1 MPSGGGVLQ
10 RLADEL
16 HGLAA
21 NFAQIYF
28 IPSAGAGV
36 LLLAVLALA
45 DRPAALTGLAASAI
59 ASAIAIALRLPAEQ
73 RRKGLVGYNAALTGI
88 AFGALWQPGVSGFV
102 WLAACV
108 ALTVV
113 VSAGLARRRFPAL
126 TGPFIGVMA
135 LTWVAQSWVG
145 LVPRAGAL
153 ACDAATP
160 GFVFCSVG
168 QVVFI
173 APLVLGLL
181 TWYVLALWNVRAT
194 LWALAAA
201 VAVWA
206 GLVSA
211 TSLVSRTLPTW
222 LASLSSLTS
231 FGLSWP
237 SIAAQA
243 GAWVSMRFSPPWAS
257 VPSVARPPSASRAL
271 GWPASCVSC
280 SVTPSRRSAGPTSPC
295 RSILRCGRC
304 SPSHERSRRRKAHKK
319 MPGTVDVPG
328 TRSSLTPFRE
338 AAVCAA
344 VEMTQLPCVVLA
356 CPRSRSRP
364 FGRRSI
370 FNYGLLL
377 SLLLP

>member
-1 MPSGGGVLQ
+1 MHPATSTSPGAAPSPTSPTSPTLLSGGGILQ
-10 RLADEL
+10 RLADAL

-73 RRKGLVGYNAALTGI
+73 RRKGLTGYNAALTGV
-88 AFGALWQPGVSGFV
+88 AFGALWQPGVAGFV

-113 VSAGLARRRFPAL
+113 ASAELARRRFPAL

-135 LTWVAQSWVG
+135 LSWAAQSRVG
-145 LVPRAGAL
+145 LVPRASAL

-173 APLVLGLL
+173 APLVFGLL

-222 LASLSSLTS
+222 LASLNSLSSL
-231 FGLSWP
+231 GQSWP
-237 SIAAQA
+237 SVAAQA
-243 GAWVSMRFSPPWAS
+243 GGMGVNAFLA
-257 VPSVARPPSASRAL
+257 AL
-271 GWPASCVSC
+271 GLGALGRPTAQ
-280 SVTPSRRSAGPTSPC
+280 RFAGAWLA
-295 RSILRCGRC
+295 SIL
-304 SPSHERSRRRKAHKK
+304 
-319 MPGTVDVPG
+319 
-328 TRSSLTPFRE
+328 
-338 AAVCAA
+338 
-344 VEMTQLPCVVLA
+344 CVVLGHVLA
-356 CPRSRSRP
+356 PTGWPYFTLPFNLAVWAVLAVTRPRPSSA
-364 FGRRSI
+364 I
-370 FNYGLLL
+370 A
-377 SLLLP
+377 

>member
-222 LASLSSLTS
+222 LASLSSLSSLTS

-243 GAWVSMRFSPPWAS
+243 GGMGVNAFLA
-257 VPSVARPPSASRAL
+257 AL
-271 GWPASCVSC
+271 GLGAFGRPASQ
-280 SVTPSRRSAGPTSPC
+280 RFAGAWLA
-295 RSILRCGRC
+295 SIL
-304 SPSHERSRRRKAHKK
+304 
-319 MPGTVDVPG
+319 
-328 TRSSLTPFRE
+328 
-338 AAVCAA
+338 
-344 VEMTQLPCVVLA
+344 CVVLGHA
-356 CPRSRSRP
+356 LAPIGWPYFTLPFNLAVWTVLAVSRAQPSP
-364 FGRRSI
+364 ESA
-370 FNYGLLL
+370 
-377 SLLLP
+377 